1 MKNKEKKLRVFV
13 DFDGT
18 LTEQEICL
26 ELCRHFCDN
35 YPTVEKQLREGEIIL
50 PQAWKQLC
58 TAIPATVT
66 KEDLEGFI
74 DRFELL
80 PYVASFYQYCKELDI
95 PVKIVS
101 DGFDIYIRRLL
112 ANAGLGEIE
121 SFSNKLIRNSEGWDI
136 LFPGASESCIC
147 PSASCKRNVL
157 LNNAEDDAIV
167 VYIGDGVSDYC
178 AVRHAD
184 IVFAKKRLGVYCSHN
199 KIPHY
204 PFKSFF
210 DVKQR
215 LQAIINDGK
224 LKQRNQAVVKRK
236 KAFEME

>member
-1 MKNKEKKLRVFV
+1 MNNKEKKLRVFM

-26 ELCRHFCDN
+26 EVCKRFCGN
-35 YPTVEKQLREGEIIL
+35 YAVVEKQLRAGEIIL
-50 PQAWKQLC
+50 PEAWKLLC
-58 TAIPATVT
+58 TAIPANVS
-66 KEDLEGFI
+66 KGDLEGFI
-74 DRFELL
+74 DSFELL
-80 PYVASFYQYCKELDI
+80 PYVDSFYKYCKELDI

-101 DGFDIYIRRLL
+101 DGFDVYINRLL
-112 ANAGLGEIE
+112 ENAGLGEIE
-121 SFSNKLIRNSEGWDI
+121 FFSNKLIHTGEGWDI
-136 LFPGASESCIC
+136 IFPGASESCAC
-147 PSASCKRNVL
+147 PSASCKRNVIV
-157 LNNAEDDAIV
+157 NNAEDDAIV
-167 VYIGDGVSDYC
+167 IYVGDGVSDYC

-184 IVFAKKRLGVYCSHN
+184 IIFAKKRLGVYCSHN

-224 LKQRNQAVVKRK
+224 LKQRNQAFVKRK